1 MQDFGVAL
9 GLALV
14 IEGVLYFAFPDAMRR
29 MMVRALALPSIQVRA
44 GALAMAVVGL
54 AAIWLIKRGFH

>member
-1 MQDFGVAL
+1 MAL